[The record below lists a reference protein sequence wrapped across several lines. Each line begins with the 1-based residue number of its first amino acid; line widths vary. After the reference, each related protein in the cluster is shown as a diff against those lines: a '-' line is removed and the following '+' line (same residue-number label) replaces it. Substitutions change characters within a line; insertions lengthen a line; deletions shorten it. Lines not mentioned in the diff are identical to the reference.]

1 MINIFQCP
9 YDQRLQTWYE
19 LRKKLTG
26 QDTKTIAIEVDKWWQ
41 QTPLVNHYLHPDFVN
56 QWPDPWEL
64 IHENTYCTI
73 ARGLG
78 MVYTLHLLGINKID
92 FVEAKDYNN
101 EDVVLVLV
109 EDAKYIL
116 NYWPNTVVN
125 NILRDFTVKQ
135 TIDISELIRKIK

>member
-1 MINIFQCP
+1 
-9 YDQRLQTWYE
+9 
-19 LRKKLTG
+19 
-26 QDTKTIAIEVDKWWQ
+26 
-41 QTPLVNHYLHPDFVN
+41 
-56 QWPDPWEL
+56 
-64 IHENTYCTI
+64 
-73 ARGLG
+73 